1 MSISFA
7 DNLHQYIQGVQQ
19 STTVCMHGSI
29 TRVTGLAMESIG
41 PLARL
46 GEVCMVYNNV
56 TQPLETEVVGFSGDK
71 VILLALGDMKGVSTT
86 SKVVATGKGLSVCV
100 GPELLGRVL
109 DGLGQPIDG
118 LGPIKSGRFY
128 PIDAPSPDPLNRKT
142 VKEVLPV
149 GIRTIDGLITCG
161 KGQRMGIFAG
171 SGVGKSSLL
180 GMMARNT
187 KADLNVIAL
196 VGERGREVRE
206 FLENDLG
213 EEGLKRS
220 VVVVATSDKPPL
232 VRLKAAMVATTITE
246 YFRDQGA
253 DVLFLLD
260 SLTRVATAGR
270 EVGLTVGEPPTTRG
284 YTPSVFAFLP
294 KLLERAG
301 SGSRGTTTA
310 FYTVLVEGDDMDEP
324 VADAVRSI
332 LDGHIVLS
340 RSLAERGHYPAID
353 VLASVSRVMTYV
365 SSKEHQSLAMEMKR
379 ILATYKEAE
388 DLINI
393 GAYARGSNPEIDRA
407 ITTIDRINKFL
418 IQPVDEKISFEETL
432 GLMEQVLED
441 RGQNNEE
448 VRV

>member
-1 MSISFA
+1 MSMSLK
-7 DNLHQYIQGVQQ
+7 DNLSQYMQDVRQ
-19 STTVCMHGSI
+19 SSTVCMHGRI
-29 TRVTGLAMESIG
+29 VKVTGLAMESVG
-41 PLARL
+41 PPVRL
-46 GEVCMVYNNV
+46 GEVCMVHSGSA
-56 TQPLETEVVGFSGDK
+56 TPTLETEVVGFSGEK
-71 VILLALGDMKGVSTT
+71 VILLALGNMNGVSTT
-86 SKVVATGKGLSVCV
+86 SKVVATGRRLSVRV

-109 DGLGQPIDG
+109 DGLGRPIDG
-118 LGPIKSGRFY
+118 LGPIRCGRFY
-128 PIDAPSPDPLNRKT
+128 PIDASSPDPLKRR
-142 VKEVLPV
+142 VIEQPLPV
-149 GIRTIDGLITCG
+149 GIRAIDGLITCG
-161 KGQRMGIFAG
+161 TGQRMGIFAG

-187 KADLNVIAL
+187 QADLNVIAL

-206 FLENDLG
+206 FLERDLG

-232 VRLKAAMVATTITE
+232 VRLKAAMVATAITE

-270 EVGLTVGEPPTTRG
+270 EVGLSVGEPPTTRG

-294 KLLERAG
+294 KLLERTG
-301 SGSRGTTTA
+301 SGSKGTTTA

-340 RSLAERGHYPAID
+340 RELAEKGHYPAID
-353 VLASVSRVMTYV
+353 VLASISRVMNQVT
-365 SSKEHQSLAMEMKR
+365 SREHQSLASEIKR
-379 ILATYKEAE
+379 TIATYKGAE

-393 GAYARGSNPEIDRA
+393 GAYSSGSNVEIDRA
-407 ITTIDRINKFL
+407 IARNEQVRRFL
-418 IQPVDEKISFEETL
+418 VQPVGERVYFEETL
-432 GLMEQVLED
+432 RQMGQVLED
-441 RGQNNEE
+441 RGQN
-448 VRV
+448 R

>member
-1 MSISFA
+1 
-7 DNLHQYIQGVQQ
+7 
-19 STTVCMHGSI
+19 
-29 TRVTGLAMESIG
+29 
-41 PLARL
+41 
-46 GEVCMVYNNV
+46 
-56 TQPLETEVVGFSGDK
+56 
-71 VILLALGDMKGVSTT
+71 MKGVSTT

>member
-1 MSISFA
+1 MSMSLK
-7 DNLHQYIQGVQQ
+7 DNLSQYMQEVQQ
-19 STTVCMHGSI
+19 SSTVCMHGRI
-29 TRVTGLAMESIG
+29 AKVTGLAMESAG
-41 PLARL
+41 PPARL
-46 GEVCMVYNNV
+46 GEVCMVYSGG
-56 TQPLETEVVGFSGDK
+56 TTPPLETEVVGFSGER
-71 VILLALGDMKGVSTT
+71 VVLLALGDMAGVSTT
-86 SKVVATGKGLSVCV
+86 SKVVATGRRLSVRV

-109 DGLGQPIDG
+109 DGLGRPIDG
-118 LGPIKSGRFY
+118 LGAIRCGKFY
-128 PIDAPSPDPLNRKT
+128 PIDAPSPDPLKRM
-142 VKEVLPV
+142 VIEQLLPV
-149 GIRTIDGLITCG
+149 GIRAIDGLITCG

-187 KADLNVIAL
+187 QADLNVIAL

-206 FLENDLG
+206 FLERDLG

-232 VRLKAAMVATTITE
+232 VRLKAAMVATAITE

-270 EVGLTVGEPPTTRG
+270 EVGLTIGEPPTTKG

-294 KLLERAG
+294 RLLERTG
-301 SGSRGTTTA
+301 SGIRGTTTA

-340 RSLAERGHYPAID
+340 RELAEKGHYPAID
-353 VLASVSRVMTYV
+353 ILASISRVMSQVT
-365 SSKEHQSLAMEMKR
+365 SREHQPSRINHDRTPWDCVLLCFRFIRIRSQRTHILRIYFSLACS
-379 ILATYKEAE
+379 LC
-388 DLINI
+388 L
-393 GAYARGSNPEIDRA
+393 
-407 ITTIDRINKFL
+407 F
-418 IQPVDEKISFEETL
+418 ISFHENL
-432 GLMEQVLED
+432 LQ
-441 RGQNNEE
+441 
-448 VRV
+448 

>member
-1 MSISFA
+1 MGMSLK
-7 DNLHQYIQGVQQ
+7 DNLSQYMYAVQR
-19 STTVCMHGSI
+19 SSTVCMHGRI
-29 TRVTGLAMESIG
+29 QKVTGLKMESVG

-46 GEVCMVYNNV
+46 GEVCLVHNGDSAL
-56 TQPLETEVVGFSGDK
+56 PLETEVVGFSGDR
-71 VILLALGDMKGVSTT
+71 VILLALGEMEGVSTT
-86 SKVVATGKGLSVCV
+86 SRVTATGRGLSVSV
-100 GPELLGRVL
+100 GPGLLGRIL
-109 DGLGQPIDG
+109 DGLGRPIDG
-118 LGPIKSGRFY
+118 LGPIRGGKLY
-128 PIDAPSPDPLNRKT
+128 PVDAPSPDPLERQA
-142 VKEVLPV
+142 VRESLSV
-149 GIRTIDGLITCG
+149 GIRAIDGLITCG

-171 SGVGKSSLL
+171 SGVGKSSLM

-187 KADLNVIAL
+187 QADLNVIAL
-196 VGERGREVRE
+196 VGERGREVLE
-206 FLENDLG
+206 FIEKDLG

-294 KLLERAG
+294 RLLERAG
-301 SGSRGTTTA
+301 AGSKGTTTA

-340 RSLAERGHYPAID
+340 RELAEKGHYPAID
-353 VLASVSRVMTYV
+353 VLASISRVMNQVTA
-365 SSKEHQSLAMEMKR
+365 SDHQQLALEIRK

-393 GAYARGSNPEIDRA
+393 GAYAAGSNAEIDNA
-407 ITTIDRINKFL
+407 ISKIERVKRFL
-418 IQPVDEKISFEETL
+418 VQSVGEKASFEETL
-432 GLMEQVLED
+432 RQMGQILE
-441 RGQNNEE
+441 G
-448 VRV
+448 